1 MTVVQCVF
9 QSFGQEAKELFAPLS
24 DQLLMRV
31 RKYKYKTK
39 EDSGRF
45 CKELFDLWPK
55 QNNDKYCARTVRSRG
70 NEAFGWSR
78 QCSGG
83 RGVFLPWR
91 LTLTVDITYVWC
103 VWGNTRRGGTFKPE
117 QHAVF
122 GGDSILWLTRFTCL
136 PCYWSSESLSGLA
149 ARNRRVTL
157 RCERFFVL
165 YIVHG

>member
-55 QNNDKYCARTVRSRG
+55 QETINIARGLLEVEKTRRLAGLDNVL
-70 NEAFGWSR
+70 
-78 QCSGG
+78 GG
-83 RGVFLPWR
+83 GVFLPWR
-91 LTLTVDITYVWC
+91 LTLTVDITYV
-103 VWGNTRRGGTFKPE
+103 
-117 QHAVF
+117 
-122 GGDSILWLTRFTCL
+122 
-136 PCYWSSESLSGLA
+136 
-149 ARNRRVTL
+149 
-157 RCERFFVL
+157 
-165 YIVHG
+165 